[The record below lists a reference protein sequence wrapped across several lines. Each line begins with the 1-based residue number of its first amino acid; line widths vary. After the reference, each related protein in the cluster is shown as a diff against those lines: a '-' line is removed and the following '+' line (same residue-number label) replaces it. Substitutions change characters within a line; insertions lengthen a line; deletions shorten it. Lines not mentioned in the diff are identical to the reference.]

1 MGSLPIQGANKY
13 KNFYFGGIDAKV
25 SDADCKSVS
34 FGTRC
39 FEYIYLHHSWVAQ
52 RQSGTLLKP
61 WSGVRSYPQELII
74 LILFVDG
81 TVAQLV
87 EQHPF
92 KVLVTSSNL
101 VSPTHFGHVTQSVR
115 VASL

>member
-1 MGSLPIQGANKY
+1 MVVRLSRGRFRWDRYPYRAQKVVF
-13 KNFYFGGIDAKV
+13 FYFGGIDAKV

-39 FEYIYLHHSWVAQ
+39 FKYIYLHHSWVAQ
-52 RQSGTLLKP
+52 RQSGTLLKS
-61 WSGVRSYPQELII
+61 WSGVRSSPQELII

-101 VSPTHFGHVTQSVR
+101 VGPIHSGT
-115 VASL
+115 